1 MRKLLLIVGV
11 TSMMAAIAVLGHD
24 CQAWL
29 DKGAWSSTTIGG
41 ALQMAQIN
49 YHLVDKLRNFELVRL
64 SLNLP
69 FYFVFMAIGIAGFLV
84 GSINTEISK

>member
-1 MRKLLLIVGV
+1 
-11 TSMMAAIAVLGHD
+11 
-24 CQAWL
+24 
-29 DKGAWSSTTIGG
+29 
-41 ALQMAQIN
+41 MAQIN

-64 SLNLP
+64 LLNLP

>member
-11 TSMMAAIAVLGHD
+11 TSMMAAITVLGYD

-29 DKGAWSSTTIGG
+29 DRGAWSSTTIGG
-41 ALQMAQIN
+41 ALQMAQMN
-49 YHLVDKLRNFELVRL
+49 YHLADQLRNFELIRL
-64 SLNLP
+64 LLNLP
-69 FYFVFMAIGIAGFLV
+69 FDFVFMAIGIAGFLV